1 MQSHLRQVL
10 TLSQKRH
17 ADRGGTAAWG
27 KSVRS
32 CALACEQF
40 VLLGPVHRQVKFR
53 QPGRGELDGLPALQD
68 RLDQLRA
75 QEGETNETAN
85 VAPGNALTLGQH
97 LERSGA
103 ADGELLKPRAP
114 ARNRLGQGRIT
125 SRAVVLLR

>member
-1 MQSHLRQVL
+1 MQSHLSKVL
-10 TLSQKRH
+10 TILQMTRG
-17 ADRGGTAAWG
+17 RGGAAAWG
-27 KSVRS
+27 TSVRS
-32 CALACEQF
+32 CGLACEQF
-40 VLLGPVHRQVKFR
+40 VLLHPVQWQVKFR

-75 QEGETNETAN
+75 QESQANETAN

-103 ADGELLKPRAP
+103 ASGELLKPRAP
-114 ARNRLGQGRIT
+114 PRNRLDQRRIA